1 MKYSTKIEKSVELAK
16 EIARKNNNKTL
27 EIPHFIFALLEIDR
41 EVVAIYNRLQVDL
54 DALQQV
60 VLNELEK
67 LPKNDLAKPSD
78 YGKQMSH
85 QLYHV
90 FKDANALADVW
101 QTEEVTSQ
109 TIIIELLNRYY
120 NPIVQELRQQGVTKE
135 RLEKVVNGLDKEE
148 EIEESYLNEYTTNLT
163 QLVKDHKVDP
173 VIGRTS
179 EIRDIIRILT
189 RKTKNNPILLGE
201 PGVGKTAIIEGLAH
215 RIVSGDVPNQLNQTN
230 IYSLDLGSLIAGASY
245 RGEFEERLKSV
256 LNELKQKENSLLFID
271 EIHTIVGAGKAE
283 GSLDAGNL
291 MKPMLARS
299 EIKVIGATTI
309 NEYRQQ
315 FEKDKALI
323 RRFQPIMVEEP
334 TVDEAIG
341 ILRGISKQFEQ
352 YHGVTITDEA
362 IVKAV
367 EFSKR
372 YISDQFLPDKAI
384 DIIDEASALLSIEL
398 NSIPNKL
405 DEIKRQKAQL
415 KIEMSSLQLNEK
427 SEQDQYIVMKEK
439 EKALT
444 EQESQ
449 VTKEWHEEV
458 ELRTNLKQLNQQ
470 LQTRLDD
477 LKRFEA
483 AKKSEELQN
492 QELTL
497 NRVVDDISNLRKQK
511 KTVENELAEI
521 NEPLVIDTVSKDEI
535 IELIAHK
542 TGIPIQRLVESE
554 REKLINLS
562 KTLNQKVVGQEEAV
576 QAVSDAIIRSRAG
589 IQNPHRP
596 LGSFLFLGPTGVG
609 KTELTKELART
620 LFVNENS
627 FIRIDMSE
635 YMEKHSVSRLIGSP
649 PGYTGHED
657 GGQLTEAVR
666 LNPYS
671 IILLDEVE
679 KAHRDVFNLLLQVL
693 EDGVLTDSKGRTVD
707 FKNTILILTSNIGS
721 DLLLDELDELE
732 SDKMSMQVISSETRS
747 KVLQLLN
754 AHFRPEFLN
763 RIDDIVLF
771 KPLSEPVI
779 TAITGLLINDLT
791 NRLDQQGINLIVSE
805 KTYAKIVVEAYDPKY
820 GARPIKRYITNHIET
835 PIAQLIIEHGHSDG
849 VSITVDLD
857 DNTFRFNL
865 KE

>member
-1 MKYSTKIEKSVELAK
+1 KYSTKIEKSVELAK

-271 EIHTIVGAGKAE
+271 EIHTLVGAGIAE
-283 GSLDAGNL
+283 GSLDAGSL

-299 EIKVIGATTI
+299 EIKVICATTI

-398 NSIPNKL
+398 NSIPN
-405 DEIKRQKAQL
+405 
-415 KIEMSSLQLNEK
+415 
-427 SEQDQYIVMKEK
+427 
-439 EKALT
+439 
-444 EQESQ
+444 
-449 VTKEWHEEV
+449 
-458 ELRTNLKQLNQQ
+458 
-470 LQTRLDD
+470 
-477 LKRFEA
+477 
-483 AKKSEELQN
+483 
-492 QELTL
+492 
-497 NRVVDDISNLRKQK
+497 
-511 KTVENELAEI
+511 
-521 NEPLVIDTVSKDEI
+521 
-535 IELIAHK
+535 
-542 TGIPIQRLVESE
+542 
-554 REKLINLS
+554 
-562 KTLNQKVVGQEEAV
+562 
-576 QAVSDAIIRSRAG
+576 
-589 IQNPHRP
+589 
-596 LGSFLFLGPTGVG
+596 
-609 KTELTKELART
+609 
-620 LFVNENS
+620 
-627 FIRIDMSE
+627 
-635 YMEKHSVSRLIGSP
+635 
-649 PGYTGHED
+649 
-657 GGQLTEAVR
+657 
-666 LNPYS
+666 
-671 IILLDEVE
+671 
-679 KAHRDVFNLLLQVL
+679 
-693 EDGVLTDSKGRTVD
+693 
-707 FKNTILILTSNIGS
+707 
-721 DLLLDELDELE
+721 
-732 SDKMSMQVISSETRS
+732 
-747 KVLQLLN
+747 
-754 AHFRPEFLN
+754 
-763 RIDDIVLF
+763 
-771 KPLSEPVI
+771 
-779 TAITGLLINDLT
+779 
-791 NRLDQQGINLIVSE
+791 
-805 KTYAKIVVEAYDPKY
+805 
-820 GARPIKRYITNHIET
+820 
-835 PIAQLIIEHGHSDG
+835 
-849 VSITVDLD
+849 
-857 DNTFRFNL
+857 
-865 KE
+865 

>member
-1 MKYSTKIEKSVELAK
+1 
-16 EIARKNNNKTL
+16 
-27 EIPHFIFALLEIDR
+27 
-41 EVVAIYNRLQVDL
+41 
-54 DALQQV
+54 
-60 VLNELEK
+60 
-67 LPKNDLAKPSD
+67 
-78 YGKQMSH
+78 
-85 QLYHV
+85 
-90 FKDANALADVW
+90 
-101 QTEEVTSQ
+101 
-109 TIIIELLNRYY
+109 
-120 NPIVQELRQQGVTKE
+120 
-135 RLEKVVNGLDKEE
+135 
-148 EIEESYLNEYTTNLT
+148 
-163 QLVKDHKVDP
+163 KVDP

-271 EIHTIVGAGKAE
+271 EIHTLVGAGIAE
-283 GSLDAGNL
+283 GSLDAGSL

-299 EIKVIGATTI
+299 EIKVICATTI

-477 LKRFEA
+477 
-483 AKKSEELQN
+483 
-492 QELTL
+492 
-497 NRVVDDISNLRKQK
+497 
-511 KTVENELAEI
+511 
-521 NEPLVIDTVSKDEI
+521 
-535 IELIAHK
+535 
-542 TGIPIQRLVESE
+542 
-554 REKLINLS
+554 
-562 KTLNQKVVGQEEAV
+562 
-576 QAVSDAIIRSRAG
+576 
-589 IQNPHRP
+589 
-596 LGSFLFLGPTGVG
+596 
-609 KTELTKELART
+609 
-620 LFVNENS
+620 
-627 FIRIDMSE
+627 
-635 YMEKHSVSRLIGSP
+635 
-649 PGYTGHED
+649 
-657 GGQLTEAVR
+657 
-666 LNPYS
+666 
-671 IILLDEVE
+671 
-679 KAHRDVFNLLLQVL
+679 
-693 EDGVLTDSKGRTVD
+693 
-707 FKNTILILTSNIGS
+707 
-721 DLLLDELDELE
+721 
-732 SDKMSMQVISSETRS
+732 
-747 KVLQLLN
+747 
-754 AHFRPEFLN
+754 
-763 RIDDIVLF
+763 
-771 KPLSEPVI
+771 
-779 TAITGLLINDLT
+779 
-791 NRLDQQGINLIVSE
+791 
-805 KTYAKIVVEAYDPKY
+805 
-820 GARPIKRYITNHIET
+820 
-835 PIAQLIIEHGHSDG
+835 
-849 VSITVDLD
+849 
-857 DNTFRFNL
+857 
-865 KE
+865 